1 MSVSC
6 DIQKG
11 ISPKG
16 TGAGDNKNDFFDLA
30 GQNVKKLEIF
40 NRYGTKVYSKANYV
54 NEWYGQSDKGDE
66 LPDATYFYVIE
77 YNAGGSAKTGW
88 IYINREQ

>member
-1 MSVSC
+1 MVGACPAEESIAIVSVSC

-30 GQNVKKLEIF
+30 G
-40 NRYGTKVYSKANYV
+40 TKCEETRDFQPLRN
-54 NEWYGQSDKGDE
+54 
-66 LPDATYFYVIE
+66 
-77 YNAGGSAKTGW
+77 
-88 IYINREQ
+88 